1 MNLLKKGSLGIISFV
16 GMLVIVGFINY
27 EYNAEREANLGQSIY
42 VISKEGEIIEKD
54 SNNIGNKN
62 EYIYASSNFDIKKIK
77 EELELFK
84 EEIGDIDLNSVKFY
98 YDFNSNKY
106 KIILPKILESKEEII
121 LGYLSKYISIE
132 KIVLQYE

>member
-77 EELELFK
+77 EELEQFK

-106 KIILPKILESKEEII
+106 KVILPKILESKEEII